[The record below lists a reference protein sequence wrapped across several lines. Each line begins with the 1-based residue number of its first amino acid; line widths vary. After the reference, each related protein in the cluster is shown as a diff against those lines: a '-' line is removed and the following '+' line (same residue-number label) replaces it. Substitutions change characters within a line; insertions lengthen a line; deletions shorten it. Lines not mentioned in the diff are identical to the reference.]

1 MPSRLS
7 PQWPCGNSCT
17 WAHDVRLTKDT
28 WPYIRTLCPQVHE
41 LPQSHCGDNRKDT
54 LFSWLHIYYA
64 HLVFVRSEHSVCRGS
79 LMTTYIYIYLT
90 SIYTIILYI
99 LNILYIYYILNFP
112 CIVYRITY
120 LYSEIATEKCSF
132 KYVFLKIKQTAYF
145 SKEIITKTEK
155 INVFIIVI

>member
-1 MPSRLS
+1 MFQKNQTFYQIILKFQEASIMK
-7 PQWPCGNSCT
+7 T
-17 WAHDVRLTKDT
+17 M
-28 WPYIRTLCPQVHE
+28 CPPGYHHNGFVTTHA
-41 LPQSHCGDNRKDT
+41 LGHMMYGWT
-54 LFSWLHIYYA
+54 A
-64 HLVFVRSEHSVCRGS
+64 HLASARSEHSVCRGS